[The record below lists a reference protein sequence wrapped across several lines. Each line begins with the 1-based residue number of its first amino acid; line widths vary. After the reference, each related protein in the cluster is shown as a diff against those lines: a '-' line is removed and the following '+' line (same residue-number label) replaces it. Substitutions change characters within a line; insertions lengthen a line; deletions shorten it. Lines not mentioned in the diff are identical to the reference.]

1 MFTQTTCADLSSAT
15 FLPELE
21 SGHTPCDKLAG
32 PTTGKSGLAAAHVSR
47 LAQPE
52 TEKGKKTSAICGPS
66 STNSSRHAGPESSLG
81 SKSQE
86 PLCLDQPEAKRC
98 KACQSLVPLT
108 LFARH
113 TGVKLRAVC
122 NPCRAKAA
130 TEAYKTSDKAALAA
144 RSKGYQAARRI
155 TQRASYLVTA
165 AKQRAKAKGL
175 PFDLDAHRAN
185 LQEAMDKGVCQMTG
199 IPFDMLGKQT
209 WNSPS
214 LDRVVPSR
222 GYVISNVRVVLFSLN
237 VMMHDWGVETV
248 QTVANALKKQ
258 GR

>member
-1 MFTQTTCADLSSAT
+1 MFTQATCAASRSAISSPA
-15 FLPELE
+15 LE
-21 SGHTPCDKLAG
+21 FGPTPCDLPDG
-32 PTTGKSGLAAAHVSR
+32 VTTDLFGLEVAHVCR
-47 LAQPE
+47 LVQPE
-52 TEKGKKTSAICGPS
+52 AEKGKKTIAICGPS
-66 STNSSRHAGPESSLG
+66 STNSSSPANPESFLG
-81 SKSQE
+81 NKSQD
-86 PLCLDQPEAKRC
+86 PLYLDQPEAKRC

-113 TGVKLRAVC
+113 TGVNLRAVC

-130 TEAYKTSDKAALAA
+130 AEAYKTSDKAALAA
-144 RSKGYQAARRI
+144 RNKGYQSARRI

-175 PFDLDAHRAN
+175 PFDLDAHRAQ
-185 LQEAMDKGVCQMTG
+185 LQEVMNQGVCQMTG

-214 LDRVVPSR
+214 LDRVVPAL
-222 GYVISNVRVVLFSLN
+222 GYVMSNVRVVLFSLN

-248 QTVANALKKQ
+248 LTVANALKKQ
-258 GR
+258 GK